1 MFKNQSQYLDYLR
14 QLLDII
20 KVFGLTGISSGEQY
34 TMCHNHQNAIR
45 LIINDDTLLSLSLIF
60 FLNKIQHNNIVN

>member
-34 TMCHNHQNAIR
+34 TMCHNHQNAIFDQF
-45 LIINDDTLLSLSLIF
+45 INDDTLLS
-60 FLNKIQHNNIVN
+60 